1 MKPFLLSWQFWAVL
15 SAIFAALTAIFAKV
29 GIQNINSDFATF
41 IRTIVII
48 AVLGGILTLTKEWQ
62 PLGSITTKTWVF
74 LTLSGLATGASWL
87 CYFRAL
93 QLGDA
98 SQVAPIDKLSVV
110 LVALFGALFLGESLL
125 PIGWMGVVLI
135 ALAHLIRAKARLYR
149 GGRQTTPAGSS
160 EGHTS
165 RADLSRYAVN
175 ALEVVDPG
183 SRGFAPRRS
192 RPGFLQFE
200 RYEAEQLRFRAA

>member
-62 PLGSITTKTWVF
+62 PLGSITTRTWVF

-93 QLGDA
+93 QLGSA

-125 PIGWMGVVLI
+125 PIGWMGVILI
-135 ALAHLIRAKARLYR
+135 AL
-149 GGRQTTPAGSS
+149 GS
-160 EGHTS
+160 
-165 RADLSRYAVN
+165 
-175 ALEVVDPG
+175 
-183 SRGFAPRRS
+183 
-192 RPGFLQFE
+192 FLV
-200 RYEAEQLRFRAA
+200 ASK

>member
-62 PLGSITTKTWVF
+62 PLGSITTRTWVF

-98 SQVAPIDKLSVV
+98 SKVAPIDKLSVV

-125 PIGWMGVVLI
+125 PIGWMGVILI
-135 ALAHLIRAKARLYR
+135 AL
-149 GGRQTTPAGSS
+149 GS
-160 EGHTS
+160 
-165 RADLSRYAVN
+165 
-175 ALEVVDPG
+175 
-183 SRGFAPRRS
+183 
-192 RPGFLQFE
+192 FLV
-200 RYEAEQLRFRAA
+200 ASK

>member
-1 MKPFLLSWQFWAVL
+1 MKPFLLSWQFWAGL

-98 SQVAPIDKLSVV
+98 SQVA
-110 LVALFGALFLGESLL
+110 LFGALFLGESLL

-135 ALAHLIRAKARLYR
+135 AL
-149 GGRQTTPAGSS
+149 GS
-160 EGHTS
+160 
-165 RADLSRYAVN
+165 
-175 ALEVVDPG
+175 
-183 SRGFAPRRS
+183 
-192 RPGFLQFE
+192 FLV
-200 RYEAEQLRFRAA
+200 ASK